1 MLEIRKGSATKSFEN
16 IFFREFA
23 DNLSRLFQENN
34 WNGLLLGNSVIEN
47 RQDLQIDALLIC
59 ENQILIID
67 FKNYGGNITIPGNST
82 NEFEFIQWTSSEGG
96 IISSGH
102 SSNRNPYQQVS
113 KQRDKFI
120 KILEEFIEPEFL
132 DDDKID
138 FYQIRTAICFQK
150 SISLVRN
157 VPGHLEKYFFIMDKE
172 NYLSTLKDIIDTNE
186 TDIVLS
192 DDSFDLFKKV
202 FKADEY
208 KIKEDYFNYYEIKEF
223 ETNLNFENLYQDQK
237 IALQEIDKFLKN
249 DEREVF
255 IIQGT
260 THSGKSYLLPFIKE
274 LVNKSN
280 RDHRFLASSGR
291 VGNNLFKET
300 NYEFSSVYQYI
311 YGGNVIRQ
319 KEINEEEGKKSSIVL
334 EIVPVKDNQDSEN
347 TVYIFDEAQL
357 LTNKYNESIDVRFG
371 SGHLLADFIQFSDFT
386 NKKNK
391 VILLGDCFQVSQDK
405 DIDSVLNPDL
415 YKTNFNLN
423 ADVFQLQDKS
433 NIKKLVDTELGLVEK
448 IRTGKFNELSIN
460 DSEFIHKVDEEDTFG
475 FFKEKY
481 SYNDLTPILCFS
493 KVDAQR
499 INDWIKLK
507 VLGTGNDLYPNDLL
521 LVQNN
526 IKTQKDPFS
535 EPKKIF
541 NGEFARVSKVGI
553 TEVIEGIQAKLN
565 FRDVQIELIDKG
577 LIVDVKSFENIRLN
591 PKAELS
597 KEELISYKV
606 FIEQLARE
614 SIEKFKDENNLDYI
628 PNYELKGLFE
638 EELKEKPL
646 KGIKGKILQQ
656 VKKVLD
662 NMPDSDYFKYKN
674 AIHLKYGWA
683 LTVHKSRSYK
693 WDEIIFSVETGTG
706 KTNENYFKW
715 YYTGLTRAKRKVN
728 LLKYK
733 SINCLSKVDISNLEN
748 TIKPSKEFFLITN
761 NTLELNE
768 SSNEI
773 LNKFNFKDNPNN
785 SSLVQL
791 FQLINSKF
799 DGSNYTLN
807 SITHNNYQEV
817 YDFRNLN
824 AKSVK
829 VSFYYNNKGQISLPK
844 IVKSDNEIIEKEVVQ
859 ILTDNSNIKQFDFIK
874 DDWRKEFYI
883 KLNEQ
888 LTKENIY
895 ISYIIQTPYKDTIQ
909 LYEGE
914 DKSIVEFNYDGQCF
928 YSVIKSTYFSNVEI
942 WNKIK
947 EIINQLKELS
957 NE

>member
-23 DNLSRLFQENN
+23 DNLSKLFKDNN
-34 WNGLLLGNSVIEN
+34 WNGVLLGNSVIED

-59 ENQILIID
+59 ENQIIIID
-67 FKNYGGNITIPGNST
+67 FKNYGGSVTIPKYEKYS
-82 NEFEFIQWTSSEGG
+82 FEYSPWLISEGG
-96 IISSGH
+96 TVGSGNK
-102 SSNRNPYQQVS
+102 SNRNPYQQVS
-113 KQRDKFI
+113 KQKDKFI
-120 KILEEFIEPEFL
+120 KIVEEFIEPEFL

-150 SISLVRN
+150 SISLVRD
-157 VPGHLEKYFFIMDKE
+157 VPGHLEKYFFIMDKD
-172 NYLSTLKDIIDTNE
+172 NYLSIIKDIIDTNE
-186 TDIVLS
+186 NDIVLS
-192 DDSFDLFKKV
+192 ADSFDLFKKV

-208 KIKEDYFNYYEIKEF
+208 KIVEDYSNYYEVKEF
-223 ETNLNFENLYQDQK
+223 NKELNFDKLYRDQK
-237 IALQEIDKFLKN
+237 EVLQEIDKFLKN
-249 DEREVF
+249 DESEIF

-260 THSGKSYLLPFIKE
+260 THSGKSYLLPYIKE

-280 RDHRFLASSGR
+280 RDFRFLASSGR

-300 NYEFSSVYQYI
+300 NFEFSSVYQYI
-311 YGGNVIRQ
+311 YGGTIIRD
-319 KEINEEEGKKSSIVL
+319 KEINDEAKKSSIVL

-357 LTNKYNESIDVRFG
+357 LSNKYNESIDVRFG
-371 SGHLLADFIQFSDFT
+371 SGHLLADFIQFADFK

-415 YKTNFNLN
+415 FKDNFNLK
-423 ADVFQLQDKS
+423 ADVFQLQDKL
-433 NIKKLVDTELGLVEK
+433 NINELVKTELSLVDK
-448 IRTGKFNELSIN
+448 IRTGKFNDLSIN
-460 DSEFIHKVDEEDTFG
+460 DSEFIFKVNEDETFD

-481 SYNDLTPILCFS
+481 NNNELPPILCFS
-493 KVDAQR
+493 KTDAQR

-507 VLGTGNDLYPNDLL
+507 VLRTGNDLFPNDLL

-535 EPKKIF
+535 EPKKIY

-553 TEVIEGIQAKLN
+553 TEEIDGVQAKLY

-597 KEELISYKV
+597 KEELISYKI

-614 SIEKFKDENNLDYI
+614 SIDKFKDEKNVDYI
-628 PNYELKGLFE
+628 PTYELKELFN
-638 EELKEKPL
+638 EELKDKPL
-646 KGIKGKILQQ
+646 KGIKGRILNEVKKILE
-656 VKKVLD
+656 

-733 SINCLSKVDISNLEN
+733 PINCLSKVDISNLEN

-791 FQLINSKF
+791 YQLINSKF
-799 DGSNYTLN
+799 DGSNYTIN

-817 YDFRNLN
+817 YDFRNSN
-824 AKSVK
+824 GKSVR
-829 VSFYYNNKGQISLPK
+829 VSFYYNNKGQISMPK
-844 IVKSDNEIIEKEVVQ
+844 IVKSDNEIIEKEVEQ
-859 ILTDNSNIKQFDFIK
+859 ILKDNSHIKQFDFIK

-883 KLNEQ
+883 KFNEHLN
-888 LTKENIY
+888 KENIY

-909 LYEGE
+909 FYEGE
-914 DKSIVEFNYDGQCF
+914 DKTIVEFNYDGQCF
-928 YSVIKSTYFSNVEI
+928 YSVIKSTYYSNIEI
-942 WNKIK
+942 WNTIK
-947 EIINQLKELS
+947 EIINQLKLS
-957 NE
+957 